1 MKPMELIEQG
11 RFLGEEFI
19 LWLWWRGLAEGGTS
33 GLEGDTSACFVDDAV
48 TLVTER
54 GDVKALSLAKGNP
67 AESREA
73 FEALSRGFRPGK
85 AKIRLLAGDMEW
97 TFSLAPG
104 DLQLQGLKLPP
115 TQAKDMAGRLADRMF
130 LIEEG
135 LAHLDRRYAAFLAL
149 RAQDPQGLQDALQEW
164 VRQGLDGNVGETGI
178 PWEEDG
184 PARLQISGVDPAHPH
199 RDDETTV
206 SMSVNGGEFTP
217 PITMSDFKD
226 KVGAFLQG
234 ARAGGEA

>member
-1 MKPMELIEQG
+1 MKPLELIEQG

-104 DLQLQGLKLPP
+104 DLQFQGLKLPP
-115 TQAKDMAGRLADRMF
+115 SQAKDMAGRFADRMF

-149 RAQDPQGLQDALQEW
+149 RSQDPQGLQDDLQAW
-164 VRQGLDGNVGETGI
+164 IRQGLDGIVGEANT
-178 PWEEDG
+178 PWQEDG
-184 PARLQISGVDPAHPH
+184 PAAPRSQGEDPAGRH

-206 SMSVNGGEFTP
+206 SMSVGGGEFTP
-217 PITMSDFKD
+217 PITMRDFKD
-226 KVGAFLQG
+226 RVGAFVQG

>member
-1 MKPMELIEQG
+1 MKPLELIEQG

-104 DLQLQGLKLPP
+104 DLQFQGLKLPP
-115 TQAKDMAGRLADRMF
+115 TQAKDMAGRFADRMF

-149 RAQDPQGLQDALQEW
+149 RAQDPQGLQDALQSW
-164 VRQGLDGNVGETGI
+164 VRQGLDGVVGDVDA

-184 PARLQISGVDPAHPH
+184 PAAPRGSSVDPAPGN
-199 RDDETTV
+199 DETTV

-217 PITMSDFKD
+217 PITMRAFKD
-226 KVGAFLQG
+226 AVGTFVRE
-234 ARAGGEA
+234 ARTGGEA